1 MVLNKMNPLRV
12 NWLMYSPFFWHY
24 LAFSDN
30 EMILLG
36 GAEGFVGSDPIKHIS
51 TVEKYNT
58 DGKLIQTL
66 HSMNTAR

>member
-1 MVLNKMNPLRV
+1 MVLNQMNPLRV

-30 EMILLG
+30 EMILVG
-36 GAEGFVGSDPIKHIS
+36 GTNGFSGLAPITHVS

-66 HSMNTAR
+66 KSMNIAR

>member
-1 MVLNKMNPLRV
+1 MNSQREIDTWTP
-12 NWLMYSPFFWHY
+12 PP
-24 LAFSDN
+24 AFSDN
-30 EMILLG
+30 EMIVLG
-36 GAEGFVGSDPIKHIS
+36 GAEGFVGSDPIKHIT